1 MMSHPTA
8 PRGRSAFRD
17 LLALAFPV
25 ISVQLGMMAMGVVD
39 TIMVG
44 HVSPTALASVAV
56 GNLYYYV
63 TSIFAIG
70 ALMALDPVVAQAVG
84 AGDEEAIARGVQ
96 RGMVLAGLLC
106 IPTILLLA
114 PAPTV
119 LRWLRQPAEVI
130 PLAGAYAQICIPGVM
145 GMFAFVVLRQSLQA
159 LGRVR
164 PIVITIIV
172 ANLINAGLNYVLIFG
187 HLGFP
192 PMGVQGSAWST
203 AISRIAM
210 GPILLALAW
219 PLLKPSLVP
228 FRRAALER
236 QPLLRMAAIGAPIGV
251 AHQLEYGVFGLVGLL
266 MGSMGTSMV
275 AGHQIA
281 LNLASIT
288 FMVPLGLSSAAAVV
302 VGHAVGRGDPVGAR
316 ASARAA
322 LGVAVAFMGTTAL
335 MFLLFPGP
343 LARVYSGDAPVLTV
357 ALALIPLAG
366 VFQVF
371 DGIQVTS
378 IGILRG
384 LGDTRTPMV
393 AAIAGYWILGLPVS
407 LWLGFTLKRGP
418 TGLWWGLVVGLA
430 IVATFL
436 TFRVRWKLR
445 QPLRRV
451 QVDDPLRSDE
461 HLPVMAGEHPEG
473 AA

>member
-1 MMSHPTA
+1 MMSHPPA
-8 PRGRSAFRD
+8 PPRNSALRG

-44 HVSPTALASVAV
+44 HVSPTALASVAI

-63 TSIFAIG
+63 TSIFAVG

-84 AGDEEAIARGVQ
+84 AGDSEGVARGVQ
-96 RGMVLAGLLC
+96 RGMVFAVLLC
-106 IPTILLLA
+106 IPTMLLLA
-114 PAPTV
+114 PAPAA
-119 LRWLRQPAEVI
+119 LRLLRQPQEVI
-130 PLAGAYAQICIPGVM
+130 PLAGAYAQICIPGVI
-145 GMFAFVVLRQSLQA
+145 GMFGFVVLRQSLQA
-159 LGRVR
+159 LGKVR
-164 PIVITIIV
+164 PIVLTIVV
-172 ANLINAGLNYVLIFG
+172 ANLLNVGLNYILIFG

-192 PMGVQGSAWST
+192 SLGVQGAAWST
-203 AISRIAM
+203 TMSRLAM
-210 GPILLALAW
+210 GPILLAFAW
-219 PLLKPSLVP
+219 PQLKPVIMP
-228 FRRAALER
+228 FRRAVLEPG
-236 QPLLRMAAIGAPIGV
+236 PLWRMAAIGAPIGV

-266 MGSMGTSMV
+266 MGSLGTAMV

-281 LNLASIT
+281 LNLASVT

-302 VGHAVGRGDPVGAR
+302 VGHAVGRGDPEEAR

-322 LGVAVAFMGTTAL
+322 LGVAVAFMGTTAAI
-335 MFLLFPGP
+335 FLLFPGP
-343 LARVYSGDAPVLTV
+343 LARIYSTDAPVLTV

-384 LGDTRTPMV
+384 LGDTRTPMIS
-393 AAIAGYWILGLPVS
+393 AIAGYWVLGLPVS
-407 LWLGFTLKRGP
+407 LWLGFTLGHGP
-418 TGLWWGLVVGLA
+418 TGLWWGLVLGLA

-436 TFRVRWKLR
+436 IFRVRWRLR
-445 QPLRRV
+445 QPLRR
-451 QVDDPLRSDE
+451 LRVEGPVSDE
-461 HLPVMAGEHPEG
+461 HMSVMAGEHPEG

>member
-1 MMSHPTA
+1 MMPHPLPPPGA
-8 PRGRSAFRD
+8 SALRG
-17 LLALAFPV
+17 LLTLAFPV

-63 TSIFAIG
+63 VSIFAVG

-84 AGDEEAIARGVQ
+84 AGDHEGVARGVQ
-96 RGMVLAGLLC
+96 RGMVLAAILC

-114 PAPTV
+114 PAPTI
-119 LRWLRQPAEVI
+119 LHWLRQPAEVV
-130 PLAGAYAQICIPGVM
+130 PLAGAYAQICIPGVA

-159 LGRVR
+159 LGRVK
-164 PIVITIIV
+164 PIVITIIL
-172 ANLINAGLNYVLIFG
+172 ANLINAGLNWILIYG

-192 PMGVQGSAWST
+192 ALGVAGSAWST
-203 AISRIAM
+203 TVSRISMA
-210 GPILLALAW
+210 PILLVLAW

-228 FRRAALER
+228 FRRAALEP

-281 LNLASIT
+281 LNLASVT

-302 VGHAVGRGDPVGAR
+302 VGHAVGKGDPLRVKQ
-316 ASARAA
+316 SALAA
-322 LGVAVAFMGTTAL
+322 LGVAVCFMGTTAL
-335 MFLLFPGP
+335 IFLLFPGP
-343 LARVYSGDAPVLTV
+343 LARVYSVDAPVLAV

-378 IGILRG
+378 IGVLRG
-384 LGDTRTPMV
+384 LGDTRTPMI
-393 AAIAGYWILGLPVS
+393 AAVAGYWVLGLPVS
-407 LWLGFTLKRGP
+407 LWLGFTLGHGP
-418 TGLWWGLVVGLA
+418 VGLWWGLVVGLA
-430 IVATFL
+430 IVAIFL
-436 TFRVRWKLR
+436 LFRVRWKLS

-451 QVDDPLRSDE
+451 QIDTPPSGESVAAL
-461 HLPVMAGEHPEG
+461 LGEHPEG